1 MLVQILKNWASIFF
15 QDRLVEELQHLNRFC
30 VIFWMQINLKFWSP
44 SVSLCSDD
52 YDPCSLF
59 TPACLQLLQALAEQ
73 NNLHCATAFVQW
85 RQTVFKCC
93 LYYVFHWMPSY
104 FIINII
110 QYSFSSLTSLAPT
123 CSAPVKLVSQMMI
136 HYNPYNFK
144 TTKNSNVLDFFVFG
158 FGFGFFLYSQKCF
171 VCSPPPPPPR
181 FSLIWEGQE
190 GISYHPS
197 IALFH
202 WVFCSIAPKSW

>member
-1 MLVQILKNWASIFF
+1 
-15 QDRLVEELQHLNRFC
+15 
-30 VIFWMQINLKFWSP
+30 MQINLKFWSP

-104 FIINII
+104 FIIDII

-144 TTKNSNVLDFFVFG
+144 TTKNSNVLDFFCFCFWFLLIFSKVFCL
-158 FGFGFFLYSQKCF
+158 FPPS
-171 VCSPPPPPPR
+171 SPTPLLLNLR
-181 FSLIWEGQE
+181 GAGGNLISSINSIISLGV
-190 GISYHPS
+190 
-197 IALFH
+197 LFH
-202 WVFCSIAPKSW
+202 CPQILIEYITLQKLYAS